1 MTARTMVA
9 VELPRPVLDGA
20 VSLERA
26 LRQRRSVREYAGTGV
41 TRAEVAQLLWAA
53 QGLSGSKGMRTAP
66 SAGALYPLEVY
77 LVAGDVEALL
87 GGVHRYDPEGHALE
101 LLAEGD
107 ARPRLSAAALGQDCV
122 RTGAA
127 VIVLVSVTSRTTP
140 KYGPRGKRYV
150 YMEAGHVAQNI
161 CLEATALGLGTVT
174 VGAFDDEA
182 VARALGL
189 RSGEQPLYLLP
200 VGRPA

>member
-53 QGLSGSKGMRTAP
+53 QGLSGSDGMRTAP

-77 LVAGDVEALL
+77 LVAGDVEALP
-87 GGVHRYDPEGHALE
+87 GGVHRYDPEGHTLE

-127 VIVLVSVTSRTTP
+127 VIVLVSVPSRTTP
-140 KYGPRGKRYV
+140 KYGARGKRYV